1 MDRGYEFIIVQDIM
15 KEGFEGEL
23 EMVKENAVT
32 KWYCADIGLITDVE
46 QVYNK
51 EGKIKTKYC
60 RIYHSMLGDRVVRT
74 PYLEMKNMLKNVNT
88 NFFKTN

>member
-23 EMVKENAVT
+23 ELVKEDAIT

-51 EGKIKTKYC
+51 EGRIKTKYC

-74 PYLEMKNMLKNVNT
+74 SYLEMKNMLKRVNT